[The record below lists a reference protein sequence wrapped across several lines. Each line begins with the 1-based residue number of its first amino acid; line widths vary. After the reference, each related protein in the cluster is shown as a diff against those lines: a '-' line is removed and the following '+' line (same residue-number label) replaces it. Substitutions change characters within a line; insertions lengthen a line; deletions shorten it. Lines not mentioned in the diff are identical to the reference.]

1 MKFNLNVI
9 VRLMLLNNLP
19 EQGNLETMLKKRT
32 IKNKVIFNSEEMD
45 KMNLKTNEY
54 GITWSPIDDIEVEFT
69 NTEIKFIYDVIN
81 SMSEKNLIRDDMI
94 DFILIIKDQYDAIIL
109 AETGECDKACK
120 AD

>member
-1 MKFNLNVI
+1 MNFNLNVL

-19 EQGNLETMLKKRT
+19 EQGSLEKMLNKRN
-32 IKNKVIFNSEEMD
+32 IRNKISFTSDEMD
-45 KMNLKTNEY
+45 KLNLKTGDQ
-54 GITWSPIDDIEVEFT
+54 GIMWNPIDDVTVEFT
-69 NTEIKFIYDVIN
+69 DTEVKFIYDIIN
-81 SMSEKNLIRDDMI
+81 DMSEKNLISEGML